1 MNSFD
6 TFAAAETDYRRVA
19 TERLSHPKDGA
30 LAQQPKAERASNSAV
45 ERPQAAGK
53 SRSTSPTSV
62 SAFVSFAAGRSEFA
76 MATWSKRDRGRNL
89 AERAGPV
96 ERFAVASHEHKE
108 YRFKPTPRGMFFLF
122 LVQDRLRASDVLH
135 RDWDW
140 SAWL

>member
-1 MNSFD
+1 MNSFGI
-6 TFAAAETDYRRVA
+6 FAVAGTVYRRA
-19 TERLSHPKDGA
+19 PTERLFHPKDGA
-30 LAQQPKAERASNSAV
+30 LGQQPKAERAPHSAV

-62 SAFVSFAAGRSEFA
+62 SAFNSFAVGSVFKVVVPSKGRP
-76 MATWSKRDRGRNL
+76 GQNL
-89 AERAGPV
+89 V
-96 ERFAVASHEHKE
+96 ERVGRVHRLAVASPRHKE
-108 YRFKPTPRGMFFLF
+108 YWFEPTARGTFFCF